1 MKNSI
6 RNCQLNKQSTLELFG
21 IKFCKVSYEK
31 ILDAIEFAILNKNQT
46 TFCYA
51 NVNSINLSINDKSI
65 IQLLSEFNIVH
76 PDGFGVFLGSK
87 VLFGRDGFSFRQS
100 GSDLYERIIE
110 RSILKNWKL
119 FIFGDTDETLGR
131 IKYQYPVLSI
141 VGKQNGYYFENEQL
155 ISEIINSKPDILIV
169 GLGTPKQE
177 EWIVKNKS
185 NLLVNVIIAVGDG
198 IKVFAGNKKRG
209 PKIIQ
214 KLGFEWFIRFIF
226 EPKRLWKRYFIGIPL
241 FIFRV
246 IKFKFTN
253 TKTG

>member
-1 MKNSI
+1 M
-6 RNCQLNKQSTLELFG
+6 NKQSTLELFG

-31 ILDAIEFAILNKNQT
+31 ILDAIDFAILNKKQST
-46 TFCYA
+46 ICYA
-51 NVNSINLSINDKSI
+51 NVNSINLSINDETI
-65 IQLLSEFNIVH
+65 IQLLSKFDIVH

-87 VLFGRDGFSFRQS
+87 VLFGKDGFSFRQS

-110 RSILKNWKL
+110 RSILNSWKL
-119 FIFGDTDETLGR
+119 FIFGDTEETLGR
-131 IKYQYPVLSI
+131 INHKYPELSI
-141 VGKQNGYYFENEQL
+141 VGKQNGYDFENEKL
-155 ISEIINSKPDILIV
+155 LTEINNSKSDILIV

-177 EWIVKNKS
+177 DWIEKNKAD
-185 NLLVNVIIAVGDG
+185 LMVNVIVAVGDG

-214 KLGFEWFIRFIF
+214 KLGFEWFIRLIF

-246 IKFKFTN
+246 IKVKLSIN
-253 TKTG
+253 KNDLSA